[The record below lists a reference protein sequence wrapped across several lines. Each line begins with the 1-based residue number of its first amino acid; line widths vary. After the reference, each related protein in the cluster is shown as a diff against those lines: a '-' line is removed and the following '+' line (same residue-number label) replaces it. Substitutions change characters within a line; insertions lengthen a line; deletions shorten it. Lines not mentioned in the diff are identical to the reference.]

1 MVMVLEGKNK
11 EGWTI
16 HHILEIY
23 SIFATMKKDK
33 SYEKWIEGGYNLLA
47 HEGLEG
53 VQIEKLARI
62 VGLNKSGFYHYFSD
76 RDGFLKQLMQ
86 YHEGIAT
93 ALAVDI
99 SQVHNIDP
107 EFIHVLLKYNL
118 PVIVHMQLVRNRNNN
133 ILQLG
138 FESVNA
144 MVDPTV
150 VPLWA
155 DFIGLTN
162 NHDLAYRHYIQIR
175 DMFYSR
181 ITLENMNYEY
191 LISMLMEA
199 RAVVR
204 DVLKMNELDGS
215 V

>member
-1 MVMVLEGKNK
+1 
-11 EGWTI
+11 
-16 HHILEIY
+16 
-23 SIFATMKKDK
+23 MKKDK
-33 SYEKWIEGGYNLLA
+33 SYEKWIEGGYDLLA

-86 YHEGIAT
+86 YHGVKAT
-93 ALAVDI
+93 ELATDV
-99 SQVHNIDP
+99 SKAKNIDP
-107 EFIHVLLKYNL
+107 EFIDVLLKYKV
-118 PVIVHMQLVRNRNNN
+118 PVIVHMQLVRNRNNI
-133 ILQLG
+133 ILHVG
-138 FESVNA
+138 FEHVNA
-144 MVDPTV
+144 MVDPTI

-155 DFIGLTN
+155 DFVGLTG

-191 LISMLMEA
+191 LMSILMEA

-204 DVLKMNELDGS
+204 DVLKMNELDGP